1 MLDIPV
7 VNFLHRHPER
17 TQFVLYGFI
26 TEGCVRHTCL
36 DLLERGLHVTVLT
49 DGVGSIFPFER
60 EVALANM
67 QEAGASLDSSSSVLS

>member
-1 MLDIPV
+1 MLDLPV
-7 VNFLHRHPER
+7 VNMLHRHPER

-36 DLLERGLHVTVLT
+36 DLLDRGFDVTVLV

-60 EVALANM
+60 EVALESM
-67 QEAGASLDSSSSVLS
+67 REAGA